1 MKMQGSALGK
11 TSAWCGQVAKGRGGG
26 GGATTTTNR
35 HNHQPNHTTQPH
47 HHTTYIEIIMFIKI
61 KNTAIMYVPK

>member
-26 GGATTTTNR
+26 GAATTTTN
-35 HNHQPNHTTQPH
+35 
-47 HHTTYIEIIMFIKI
+47 TTYIEIIMFIKI